1 MSLWLLALCLALS
14 PQDSAGAAGQEPAT
28 QPVDES
34 RNTLRKPRQ
43 AEVLERLLRD
53 REAPTPILPVPPERR
68 VDLGS
73 ESPGTAESDT
83 LLTEGVILADRSGRL
98 LRETDASYF
107 EFDALATHKGAR
119 KVKVLETQLLE
130 HMENLAASGT
140 ARFRVT
146 AEVMRY
152 RGQNRLLLKKVVP
165 EVSHGNLSP

>member
-1 MSLWLLALCLALS
+1 MTLWMLVLCLALF
-14 PQDSAGAAGQEPAT
+14 PQDSGSAGQQPAT
-28 QPVDES
+28 QPAEDS
-34 RNTLRKPRQ
+34 GSSLRKPRQ

-73 ESPGTAESDT
+73 ERDGAGDSDT
-83 LLTEGVILADRSGRL
+83 LLTEGVMLTQRSGRL
-98 LRETDASYF
+98 LRESDASYF
-107 EFDALATHKGAR
+107 EFDAVATVRGAR
-119 KVKVLETQLLE
+119 RIKILETQLLE

-140 ARFRVT
+140 TTFRVT

-152 RGQNRLLLKKVVP
+152 RGQNRLLLKMVVP